1 MWFYPPVET
10 LICTCRLFKRYSGI
24 FLASGHMWMAVTRFF
39 YFFFNFPSC
48 LLQPLEIDTD
58 MLQGLYCVGEP
69 RPDGAD
75 AWNAPAHFFRYGGEI
90 PLFWVHIGCLTFSV
104 CQSLWQR
111 CGKNY
116 APLCILDRVQRWCG
130 GPPFKHHHYVPHDV
144 YFLLFCVWSRNCSG
158 ITRKYAVFK
167 DTICGDLGPSLLT
180 TISPIICILEPQW
193 NQEMHVLLI
202 FFFFPLTQV
211 LRYSS
216 PGCRRSGAAKSGLCS
231 SGFAPTVYLLVTFAA
246 RPQPHHNYPTYSLNR
261 NHAWQEPPATKV
273 GLLKAAFLFWEFNS
287 HSIINGLYLFE
298 HQRGCISAWTKRR
311 RGTKLDC
318 LNRLNKE
325 YRGLWQWCIYNWQH
339 MFS

>member
-1 MWFYPPVET
+1 MECNRCGFIHQLRLSFAHAGFSRGILGFFLQVV
-10 LICTCRLFKRYSGI
+10 TCEWQSHHL
-24 FLASGHMWMAVTRFF
+24 FF

-48 LLQPLEIDTD
+48 LLQPLEIHTD

-75 AWNAPAHFFRYGGEI
+75 AWNAPAHFFRCGGEI

-104 CQSLWQR
+104 VRACDKGV
-111 CGKNY
+111 GKTM
-116 APLCILDRVQRWCG
+116 PLCASLTGYNAGAV
-130 GPPFKHHHYVPHDV
+130 FHLLNTTM
-144 YFLLFCVWSRNCSG
+144 FLMMSTFSFFVCVWSHNCSG

-167 DTICGDLGPSLLT
+167 DTTCGDLGPSLLT

-202 FFFFPLTQV
+202 FFFPPLTQV

-273 GLLKAAFLFWEFNS
+273 GLLKAAFLFREFNS
-287 HSIINGLYLFE
+287 HSIINGLYLFG
-298 HQRGCISAWTKRR
+298 HQRGCISAWTNRR
-311 RGTKLDC
+311 RGTKLDR
-318 LNRLNKE
+318 LNSLNKE
-325 YRGLWQWCIYNWQH
+325 YRGL
-339 MFS
+339 